1 MQVHRPLGAG
11 VFVGVPEVWGAGQ
24 GRAVPCLGRPS
35 LGPMV
40 STRDSGR
47 SGAWQWCFSEV
58 PAVTGWRPALD
69 AVAWS
74 QQGAPTSPQASLLG
88 VRAAVPSLCQQ
99 SQQPCAASKRPGNGG
114 RLLGSS
120 CLAGA
125 AGYSNPSPTCPG
137 WLPCSWPLS
146 WARPPCLS
154 PPLLCRTS
162 GLWPQEKPGG
172 AGGTGPSSGQVRGQ
186 PAGPPGSLDGDRT
199 ELGPHSQPS
208 SARFSPPG

>member
-58 PAVTGWRPALD
+58 PAVTGWWPALD

-154 PPLLCRTS
+154 PHSCAEHQGCGHKRSQEGPVGR
-162 GLWPQEKPGG
+162 GLAQG
-172 AGGTGPSSGQVRGQ
+172 R
-186 PAGPPGSLDGDRT
+186 
-199 ELGPHSQPS
+199 
-208 SARFSPPG
+208 